1 MQRSQYHFMK
11 DLLLKTS
18 MPVLLCSWLLS
29 CSTAKKTTGTTVISS
44 VGIKTD
50 SAYLLKPKSFYEN
63 IIKKGTGN
71 SKGFCLFHKVDNK
84 YYFEVPDSVFGKDIL
99 VVNRI
104 AKAAAQV
111 RPDNN
116 YAGYGADQIG
126 ENIIQFVKSANNKIF
141 IRKIEYSGIRS
152 ADTSENGLFRAVSNS
167 NLSPI
172 MAAFDIQAWAP
183 DSSSVL
189 IDMTEY
195 INTDNDLFFFSGSQ
209 KKLYSLG
216 TLQKDRSYI
225 QQASGFPVNI
235 ELRTVKTFANN
246 NNNTNLYLPYL
257 TYELNTS
264 MVLLPEDPM
273 KTRQVDQRVGYFGRG
288 YVDFDIPRPQGFNGT
303 WLATRWRLQPKKQD
317 MQRYLN
323 GELVEPEKPIVF
335 YIDPATPKKW
345 VPYLIKGVKQWQ
357 KAFEKAG
364 FKNAIYA
371 LEAPVNDPE
380 WSLEDARHSA
390 IVYKASSVQNASGPN
405 VNDPRTGEILEAH
418 INWYHN
424 VTEIL
429 RDWYFTQASPSD
441 IGGRKMV
448 LDDTLMG
455 KLITYVCT
463 HEVGH
468 TLGLAH
474 NFGAS
479 STVPVDSLRSKT
491 YISANGICPS
501 IMDYAR
507 FNYVAQ
513 PEDNLSQDDMIPV
526 IGAYDEWAI
535 EWGYRWLPLFATP
548 AAEKE
553 YLNKWVSKKLEDP
566 RLYFS
571 YGGSQCQAEDLG
583 DDPVK
588 AGTYGIQN
596 LQMIMPH
603 LLQWTKLPNEN
614 YEGVSKMEWQLL
626 QQYRRYINNACRT
639 IGAVY
644 YTPKTVEQS
653 GTVLQYADKEKQKAA
668 VAFLQKELF
677 STPQWLCNNQLFAI
691 TGGSGYTT
699 VLDIQ
704 KNTLTQLM
712 NPLALKGLLYVQ
724 SQQPATAYTPAQL
737 LDDIET
743 GIWSELQSNTPVSLY
758 RRNLQKAY
766 ATQLLNLESSAI
778 NTGTGMFV
786 SDLPLTDLLSLIK
799 AHKQKLYKK
808 INASLAKCKDE
819 ETRMHFED
827 LLERFKRSST
837 NAPAEQFKI
846 NLPFGDAING
856 DEKYNTLPFAVPSF
870 ENYMLRNSSYR
881 CWENAVNN

>member
-1 MQRSQYHFMK
+1 MK

-18 MPVLLCSWLLS
+18 MPVLLSAWLFS
-29 CSTAKKTTGTTVISS
+29 CSTAKKTAGTTVISS

-84 YYFEVPDSVFGKDIL
+84 YYFEIPDSVFGKDIL

-111 RPDNN
+111 RPDNA

-141 IRKIEYSGIRS
+141 IKKIEYSGIRS
-152 ADTSENGLFRAVSNS
+152 ADSSENGLYKAVSNS
-167 NLSPI
+167 NLFPI

-209 KKLYSLG
+209 KKLYALG
-216 TLQKDRSYI
+216 MQQKDRSYI
-225 QQASGFPVNI
+225 QQVSAYPLNI
-235 ELRTVKTFANN
+235 ELRTVKTFANG
-246 NNNTNLYLPYL
+246 NTASSLYMPYL

-264 MVLLPEDPM
+264 MVLLPENPM
-273 KTRQVDQRVGYFGRG
+273 RSRLVDQRVGYFGRG
-288 YVDFDIPRPQGFNGT
+288 YVDFDIPKPQGFNGT
-303 WLATRWRLQPKKQD
+303 WLATRWRLQPKPAD
-317 MQRYLN
+317 IERYLK
-323 GELVEPEKPIVF
+323 GEMVEPEKPIVF

-345 VPYLIKGVKQWQ
+345 VPYLIKGVNQWQ

-429 RDWYFTQASPSD
+429 RDWYFTQASPND
-441 IGGRKMV
+441 PNGRK
-448 LDDTLMG
+448 LIFHDSLMG
-455 KLITYVCT
+455 KLISYVCT

-479 STVPVDSLRSKT
+479 STVPVDSLRSKS
-491 YISANGICPS
+491 YIAANGICPS
-501 IMDYAR
+501 VMDYAR

-513 PEDNLSQDDMIPV
+513 PEDCLPAEAMIPS

-535 EWGYRWLPLFATP
+535 EWGYRWLPPFATP

-571 YGGSQCQAEDLG
+571 YGGSQCQVEDLG

-588 AGTYGIQN
+588 AGSYGIRN
-596 LQMIMPH
+596 LQTVMSH
-603 LLQWTKLPNEN
+603 LLEWTKLPNEN
-614 YEGVSKMEWQLL
+614 YEGVNKMQWQVI
-626 QQYRRYINNACRT
+626 QQYRRYITNACKT

-644 YTPKTVEQS
+644 YTPKTVEQE
-653 GTVLQYADKEKQKAA
+653 GTLLQYATRDKQKA
-668 VAFLQKELF
+668 VVDFLQTELF
-677 STPQWLCNNQLFAI
+677 STPQWLCNSRLFSI
-691 TGGSGYTT
+691 TGGIGYSTI
-699 VLDIQ
+699 LDLQ
-704 KNTLTQLM
+704 KNTLEQLM
-712 NPLALKGLLYVQ
+712 NPGTLNGLLYVQ
-724 SQQPATAYTPAQL
+724 SQQPAEAYSPARL
-737 LDDIET
+737 LDDLET
-743 GIWSELQSNTPVSLY
+743 GIWSELQHQTPVTLY

-766 ATQLLNLESSAI
+766 VTQLLNLENNAVNKGAGI
-778 NTGTGMFV
+778 YV
-786 SDLPLTDLLSLIK
+786 SDIALTDILSLLK
-799 AHKQKLYKK
+799 VHRLRLYKK
-808 INASLAKCKDE
+808 ITAVLAKYKDE
-819 ETRMHFED
+819 ETRLHLED
-827 LLERFKRSST
+827 ISERLKRNILMEPGDQYRNT
-837 NAPAEQFKI
+837 RP
-846 NLPFGDAING
+846 PGDALSEENKT
-856 DEKYNTLPFAVPSF
+856 DKLPYSIPSF
-870 ENYMLRNSSYR
+870 DTYMFNNNQYR
-881 CWENAVNN
+881 CWQDAVSN

>member
-1 MQRSQYHFMK
+1 MK
-11 DLLLKTS
+11 NFLLKTS
-18 MPVLLCSWLLS
+18 VPIFLFAWLAS
-29 CSTAKKTTGTTVISS
+29 CSTSKKNTGTTVISA

-50 SAYLLKPKSFYEN
+50 SAYQLKPKSFYEN
-63 IIKKGTGN
+63 IIKKGVD

-84 YYFEVPDSVFGKDIL
+84 YYFEVPDSVLGKDIL

-104 AKAAAQV
+104 AKAAAQL

-116 YAGYGADQIG
+116 YAGYGADLIG
-126 ENIIQFVKSANNKIF
+126 ENIIQFIKGSGNKIF
-141 IRKIEYSGIRS
+141 IKKIEYSGIRS
-152 ADTSENGLFRAVSNS
+152 ADSSENGLYRAVNNS
-167 NLSPI
+167 NVSPI

-189 IDMTEY
+189 IDITDY
-195 INTDNDLFFFSGSQ
+195 ISTDNDLLFFSGAQ
-209 KKLYSLG
+209 KKLYGLG
-216 TLQKDRSYI
+216 ALQKDRSYI
-225 QQASGFPVNI
+225 QQASAFPVNI
-235 ELRTVKTFANN
+235 ELRSVKTFANN
-246 NNNTNLYLPYL
+246 NNSTNLYMPYL

-264 MVLLPEDPM
+264 MVLLPAIPM
-273 KTRQVDQRVGYFGRG
+273 KSRLVDQRVGYFGRG

-303 WLATRWRLQPKKQD
+303 WLATRWRLQPKKED
-317 MQRYLN
+317 IQRYLS
-323 GELVEPEKPIVF
+323 GETVEPEKPIVF

-345 VPYLIKGVKQWQ
+345 VPYLIKGVNQWQ

-424 VTEIL
+424 VTELL
-429 RDWYFTQASPSD
+429 RDWYFMQASPSD
-441 IGGRKMV
+441 PGARSMV
-448 LDDTLMG
+448 PDDTLMG
-455 KLITYVCT
+455 KLIAYVCT

-479 STVPVDSLRSKT
+479 STVPVDSLRSKA
-491 YISANGICPS
+491 YITANGICPS

-513 PEDNLSQDDMIPV
+513 PGDNLSQDEMIPV

-535 EWGYRWLPLFATP
+535 EWGYRWLAPFASP
-548 AAEKE
+548 ATEKE

-566 RLYFS
+566 RLTFS
-571 YGGSQCQAEDLG
+571 YGGSQCQTEDLG

-596 LQMIMPH
+596 LQLIMPH
-603 LLQWTKLPNEN
+603 LLQWTKLANEN
-614 YEGVSKMEWQLL
+614 YEAVSKMEWQLL

-644 YTPKTVEQS
+644 YTPKTIEQD
-653 GTVLQYADKEKQKAA
+653 GPVLQYAGREKQKAT

-677 STPQWLCNNQLFAI
+677 RTPQWLLNDQLVAI
-691 TGGSGYTT
+691 TGGGGYTT
-699 VLDIQ
+699 LLDIQ
-704 KNTLTQLM
+704 KNILNQLM
-712 NPLALKGLLYVQ
+712 NPLALKSLLYVQ
-724 SQQPATAYTPAQL
+724 SQQPSTAYTPAQL
-737 LDDIET
+737 LDDLEN
-743 GIWSELQSNTPVSLY
+743 GIWSELPGNAIVSLY

-766 ATQLLNLESSAI
+766 ATQLLSLENSAL
-778 NTGTGMFV
+778 NTANGMYV
-786 SDLPLTDLLSLIK
+786 SDLSLTDLLSLIK
-799 AHKQKLYKK
+799 AHRQKLYKK
-808 INASLAKCKDE
+808 ITAAIASCKDE
-819 ETRMHFED
+819 DTRLHFED
-827 LLERFKRSST
+827 LADRLKHNST
-837 NAPAEQFKI
+837 NTNNSQFKNNI
-846 NLPFGDAING
+846 PPDAING
-856 DEKYNTLPFAVPSF
+856 GDEKNDMLPFRVPSF
-870 ENYMLRNSSYR
+870 ENYMLRSSNYR
-881 CWENAVNN
+881 CWENAVIN